1 MSLRVLV
8 ILTLLC
14 LGCSA
19 SPALARGYGD
29 GFGLGGVLLPDGNPV
44 ILGTTRLGDSIGLE
58 LGIGLDVF
66 SDGDDADTDF
76 VVAAALRK
84 YWSVED
90 QFQPFFGGRA
100 SLLYVE
106 HGKHEES
113 LVGLSALVGGE
124 YFLMRR
130 VSVRGE
136 VELGL
141 YFGSIEIRTGTTLA
155 AFMYF

>member
-1 MSLRVLV
+1 MRTLV
-8 ILTLLC
+8 IAALLLVAC
-14 LGCSA
+14 AA

-29 GFGLGGVLLPDGNPV
+29 GFGLGGVLVPDGDPV
-44 ILGTTRLGDSIGLE
+44 ILGTSRLGDSVGLE
-58 LGIGLDVF
+58 VGVGLDAF
-66 SDGDDADTDF
+66 SNDDVSSTDF
-76 VVAAALRK
+76 VVGVAMRK

-106 HGKHEES
+106 RDEHEDT

-124 YFLMRR
+124 YFLTKR

-155 AFMYF
+155 AFMYL